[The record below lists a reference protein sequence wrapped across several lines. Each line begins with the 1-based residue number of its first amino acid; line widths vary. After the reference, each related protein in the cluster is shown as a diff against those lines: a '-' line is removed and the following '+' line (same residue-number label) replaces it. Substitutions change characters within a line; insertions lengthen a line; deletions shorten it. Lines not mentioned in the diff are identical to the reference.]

1 MYSVVF
7 IFGETNCFRCC
18 TVRDARSDISLWSTF
33 YFTELLV
40 KLLLVAIFG
49 FFWFYKLE
57 GVIILAVCFVYIF
70 KDVEFFY
77 LQFADDEAMIT
88 WCFCSAETSGTDES
102 VLDFLA
108 PEYVVNLIIHCYCFR
123 HDIHCIAINKN
134 WRSQNFDFSS
144 LKNSPPGQFSA
155 SSNSGRYPW
164 MLKFLLQIEN
174 YRSGSSE
181 CDFCIILILKGVTFQ
196 RQIIVPS
203 VKQKFILSWRYFIW
217 IYR

>member
-1 MYSVVF
+1 MLIFLKTLYFSTCSLQMTRRWSLVVSVP
-7 IFGETNCFRCC
+7 
-18 TVRDARSDISLWSTF
+18 L
-33 YFTELLV
+33 
-40 KLLLVAIFG
+40 KLLAL
-49 FFWFYKLE
+49 
-57 GVIILAVCFVYIF
+57 
-70 KDVEFFY
+70 
-77 LQFADDEAMIT
+77 M
-88 WCFCSAETSGTDES
+88 S

-108 PEYVVNLIIHCYCFR
+108 PEYVVDLMIHCYCFR

-134 WRSQNFDFSS
+134 WRSQKFDFWC

-164 MLKFLLQIEN
+164 MLKFLLPIEN